1 MGTTISSLGFRVSR
15 GYKAVSTITKPP
27 PPPPSSIKAKFR
39 YLAKPTDDDDS
50 PELATTG
57 LGF

>member
-15 GYKAVSTITKPP
+15 GYKAVSIITKS
-27 PPPPSSIKAKFR
+27 PPPSSIKAKFR
-39 YLAKPTDDDDS
+39 YLGKPTDDDDS

-57 LGF
+57 LRV